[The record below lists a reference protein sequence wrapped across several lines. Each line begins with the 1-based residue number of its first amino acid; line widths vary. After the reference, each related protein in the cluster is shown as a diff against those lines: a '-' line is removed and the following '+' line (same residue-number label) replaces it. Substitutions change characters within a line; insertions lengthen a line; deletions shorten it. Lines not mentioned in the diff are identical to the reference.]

1 MNDMKKLQILL
12 LFAIAFPFLQSCG
25 RSESKAPKISIF
37 CDHIET
43 IARQEHISFAEAAT
57 LIRQYGYNGAD
68 VRVTFSPAI
77 VKTLDSLGFEHACAI
92 ADINYSRG
100 DQPEMEEQTLSF
112 MDTYGYDRLLLIP
125 GLMPSDG
132 LSQEEREAVRQRAS
146 AFAAR
151 VAAKGYSVLIKDFD
165 NPRSLCYGA
174 ERMDSLLRVSNDIGV
189 VFDTGNFIFA
199 GDDTMTQ
206 FGHFRKQI
214 GHVHLKDRA
223 APDDMTCVPAGE
235 GCIPME
241 EIIGKLKESGYE
253 GWYTVEQYGSRKM
266 LEDSRTSYDNVF
278 SFLTSEK

>member
-1 MNDMKKLQILL
+1 MKKLSIILFLAFSFSLL
-12 LFAIAFPFLQSCG
+12 LSCG
-25 RSESKAPKISIF
+25 RSGQIAPKISIF

-43 IARQEHISFAEAAT
+43 IARQEKIPFAEAAA
-57 LIRQYGYNGAD
+57 LIRDYGYTGVD
-68 VRVTFSPAI
+68 VRVTFSPAV

-92 ADINYSRG
+92 AEINYSRG
-100 DQPEMEEQTLSF
+100 DQPEMEAQALAF

-132 LSQEEREAVRQRAS
+132 LSREERETVRQRAS

-151 VAAKGYSVLIKDFD
+151 VAAKGYSVLIEDFD

-174 ERMDSLLRVSNDIGV
+174 ERMDSLLRVSNNIGV

-206 FGHFRKQI
+206 FGHFRQQI
-214 GHVHLKDRA
+214 GHVHLKDRT

-235 GCIPME
+235 GCIPIG

-266 LEDSRTSYDNVF
+266 LEDSRTSYDNVL
-278 SFLTSEK
+278 SFLTAGK

>member
-1 MNDMKKLQILL
+1 MKKLSIILFLAFSFSLL
-12 LFAIAFPFLQSCG
+12 LSCG
-25 RSESKAPKISIF
+25 RSGHIAPKISIF

-43 IARQEHISFAEAAT
+43 IARQEKIPFAEAAA
-57 LIRQYGYNGAD
+57 LIRDYGYTGVD
-68 VRVTFSPAI
+68 VRVTFSPAV

-100 DQPEMEEQTLSF
+100 DQPEMEAQALAF

-125 GLMPSDG
+125 GLMPADG
-132 LSQEEREAVRQRAS
+132 LSQEDREAVRQRMS
-146 AFAAR
+146 AFAAK
-151 VAAKGYSVLIKDFD
+151 VAAKGYSVLIEDFD

-174 ERMDSLLRVSNDIGV
+174 ERMDSILRVSSDIGV

-214 GHVHLKDRA
+214 GHVHLKDRT

-235 GCIPME
+235 GCIPMG

-266 LEDSRTSYDNVF
+266 LEDSRTSYDNVL
-278 SFLTSEK
+278 SFLTAGK

>member
-1 MNDMKKLQILL
+1 MKKLSIILFLAFSLSLL
-12 LFAIAFPFLQSCG
+12 LSCG
-25 RSESKAPKISIF
+25 RSGQIAPKISIF

-43 IARQEHISFAEAAT
+43 IARQEKIPFAEAAA
-57 LIRQYGYNGAD
+57 LIRDYGYTGVD
-68 VRVTFSPAI
+68 VRVTFSPAV

-100 DQPEMEEQTLSF
+100 DQPEMEAQALAF

-125 GLMPSDG
+125 GLMPADG
-132 LSQEEREAVRQRAS
+132 LSQEDREAVRQRMS
-146 AFAAR
+146 AFAAK
-151 VAAKGYSVLIKDFD
+151 VAAKGYSVLIEDFD
-165 NPRSLCYGA
+165 NPRSLCCGA
-174 ERMDSLLRVSNDIGV
+174 ERMDSILRVSSDIGV

-214 GHVHLKDRA
+214 GHVHLKDRT
-223 APDDMTCVPAGE
+223 APDDMTCVPAGD

-266 LEDSRTSYDNVF
+266 LEDSRTSYDNVL
-278 SFLTSEK
+278 SFLTAGK

>member
-1 MNDMKKLQILL
+1 MKKLSIILFLAFSLSLL
-12 LFAIAFPFLQSCG
+12 LSCG
-25 RSESKAPKISIF
+25 RSGQKAPKISIF

-43 IARQEHISFAEAAT
+43 IARQEKIPFAEAAA
-57 LIRQYGYNGAD
+57 LIRDYGYTGVD
-68 VRVTFSPAI
+68 VRVTFSPAV

-100 DQPEMEEQTLSF
+100 DQPEMEAQALAF
-112 MDTYGYDRLLLIP
+112 METNGYDRLLLIP
-125 GLMPSDG
+125 GLMPADG
-132 LSQEEREAVRQRAS
+132 LSQEDREAVRQRMS
-146 AFAAR
+146 AFAAK
-151 VAAKGYSVLIKDFD
+151 VAAKGYSVLIEDFD

-174 ERMDSLLRVSNDIGV
+174 ERMDSILRVSSDIGV

-214 GHVHLKDRA
+214 GHVHLKDRT
-223 APDDMTCVPAGE
+223 APDDMTCVPAGD

-266 LEDSRTSYDNVF
+266 LEDSRTSYDNVL
-278 SFLTSEK
+278 SFLTAGK

>member
-1 MNDMKKLQILL
+1 MKKLSIILFLAFSLSLL
-12 LFAIAFPFLQSCG
+12 LSCG
-25 RSESKAPKISIF
+25 RSGQQAPKISIF

-43 IARQEHISFAEAAT
+43 IARQEKIPFAEAAA
-57 LIRQYGYNGAD
+57 LIRDYGYTGVD
-68 VRVTFSPAI
+68 VRVTFSPAV

-100 DQPEMEEQTLSF
+100 DQPEMEAQALAF

-125 GLMPSDG
+125 GLMPADG
-132 LSQEEREAVRQRAS
+132 LSQEDKEAVRQRMS
-146 AFAAR
+146 AFAAK
-151 VAAKGYSVLIKDFD
+151 VAAKGYSVLIEDFD

-174 ERMDSLLRVSNDIGV
+174 ERMDSILRVSSDIGV

-214 GHVHLKDRA
+214 GHVHLKDRT
-223 APDDMTCVPAGE
+223 APDDMTCVPAGD

-266 LEDSRTSYDNVF
+266 LEDSRTSYDNVL
-278 SFLTSEK
+278 SFLTAGK